1 MRVNKSKKKVVAN
14 LAELDNLATIQNQ
27 SNYDILNEVQNNLL
41 DIIEKLS
48 DYATDDSDNI
58 VNTLISGCAVLSV
71 DIINE
76 MNIK

>member
-14 LAELDNLATIQNQ
+14 LAELDNLATTQNQ

-58 VNTLISGCAVLSV
+58 VNKLISGCAVLSV

-76 MNIK
+76 IQK

>member
-1 MRVNKSKKKVVAN
+1 MRVNKSRKTVVAN

-27 SNYDILNEVQNNLL
+27 SNYDILNEVKDNLL

-48 DYATDDSDNI
+48 NYATDDSDNI
-58 VNTLISGCAVLSV
+58 VNKLISGCAVLSV

-76 MNIK
+76 IQK

>member
-1 MRVNKSKKKVVAN
+1 MRVNKSNKKVVAN
-14 LAELDNLATIQNQ
+14 LAELDNLATTQNQ

-58 VNTLISGCAVLSV
+58 VNKLISGCAVLSV

-76 MNIK
+76 IQK

>member
-58 VNTLISGCAVLSV
+58 VNKLISGCAVLSV

-76 MNIK
+76 IQK

>member
-48 DYATDDSDNI
+48 NYATDDSDNI
-58 VNTLISGCAVLSV
+58 VNKLISGCAVLSV

>member
-14 LAELDNLATIQNQ
+14 LAELANLATTQNQ

-58 VNTLISGCAVLSV
+58 VNKLISGCAVLSV

-76 MNIK
+76 IQK

>member
-14 LAELDNLATIQNQ
+14 LAELDKLATIQNQ

-58 VNTLISGCAVLSV
+58 VNKLISGCAVLSV

-76 MNIK
+76 IQK

>member
-14 LAELDNLATIQNQ
+14 LAELDNLATTQNQ
-27 SNYDILNEVQNNLL
+27 SNYDTLNEVQNNLL

-58 VNTLISGCAVLSV
+58 VNKLISGCAVLSV

-76 MNIK
+76 IQK

>member
-14 LAELDNLATIQNQ
+14 LAELDNLATTQNQ

-41 DIIEKLS
+41 DMIEKLS

-58 VNTLISGCAVLSV
+58 VNKLISGCAVLSV

-76 MNIK
+76 IQK

>member
-14 LAELDNLATIQNQ
+14 LAKLDNLATTQNQ

-58 VNTLISGCAVLSV
+58 VNKLISGCAVLSV

-76 MNIK
+76 IQK